1 VDYQVDLRDIK
12 FQLFEWLGLAD
23 MLEAEKFA
31 DWDAEN
37 VEMVLDEA
45 LKIAQEQMGPCN
57 EDGDRIGA
65 QYDDGKVTLPE
76 SFKPVY
82 QTICEGGWIG
92 LLASPEFGGMGL
104 PDTVGTAVNEFFNGS
119 NVSLS
124 LTLMLTRGA
133 GAMIEGFGT
142 DEQKALFVEKLFSG
156 EWTGTMCLTE
166 AQAGSDVGAS
176 TTKAVKQDDGTYSI
190 SGEKIFITGG
200 DHDLVDNIIHLVL
213 ARTPDAPAGTKGLSL
228 FIIPKIRVN
237 ADGSLGEP
245 NDVFTNNIE
254 EKMGIHGSPT
264 CTLVFGQNDGC
275 QGFLLGE
282 ELQGMKLMFHLM
294 NAARID
300 VGLQGLAAA
309 GAAHQQALGY
319 SRERLQSKHWKEF
332 KNPEAPQVAIVEHPD
347 VRRMLLTSKAYT
359 EAMRAL
365 LYQTSYY
372 LDMSHLTEG
381 EESERYNSYVEMLT
395 PICKAWCSE
404 WGVQVTHLCLQV
416 HGGYGYTSEYP
427 AEQFMRDAEIACI
440 YEGTNGIQALD
451 FVARKLPMN
460 NGQTIVHLQEAAQ
473 RPRDDGAGLDARRR
487 PQTDRDH
494 LQGDHQAAGC
504 HPAHPPQRAT
514 SPRYGRHG
522 PRRPLPDESGCP
534 RQAEAGRDPRREGP
548 RNRRQEGLQGV
559 PRGQRR
565 GGLLPQQGA
574 DCDPL
579 RLPRS
584 PDRGRQRCGHPL
596 GRDHVIAFLSPPSWQ
611 PPHEAGAFFR

>member
-1 VDYQVDLRDIK
+1 VDYKVDLRDIK
-12 FQLFEWLGLAD
+12 FQLFEWLGLD
-23 MLEAEKFA
+23 TMLEAEKFA
-31 DWDAEN
+31 DWDTEN

-65 QYDDGKVTLPE
+65 QYADGKVTLPE

-142 DEQKALFVEKLFSG
+142 DNQKTLFVEKLYSG

-200 DHDLVDNIIHLVL
+200 DHDLADNVIHLVL

-228 FIIPKIRVN
+228 FIVPKIRVN

-294 NAARID
+294 NPARID

-319 SRERLQSKHWKEF
+319 ARERLQSRNWKEF
-332 KNPEAPQVAIVEHPD
+332 KNPEAPQVPIIEHPD
-347 VRRMLLTSKAYT
+347 VRRMLLSSKAYT

-372 LDMSHLTEG
+372 LDKSHLTEG
-381 EESERYNSYVEMLT
+381 EESERYHSYVEMLT

-404 WGVQVTHLCLQV
+404 WGMQVTHWCLQV

-427 AEQFMRDAEIACI
+427 AEQMMRDVEIACI

-460 NGQTIVHLQEAAQ
+460 NGETIRDLLGMAESTFKKLRSDPEMMEPAWMLAAALKQIETISKEITKRPDAIQLILLNAPPLLDMVGTVLGAHFLMDQAIVAKSKLAAILEEQGVGTDDKKAYKEFLKSNEEAAFFHNKIQ
-473 RPRDDGAGLDARRR
+473 TAIHFAYRALPTVAAKGAAIRSGEK
-487 PQTDRDH
+487 
-494 LQGDHQAAGC
+494 
-504 HPAHPPQRAT
+504 
-514 SPRYGRHG
+514 SPFY
-522 PRRPLPDESGCP
+522 
-534 RQAEAGRDPRREGP
+534 A
-548 RNRRQEGLQGV
+548 
-559 PRGQRR
+559 
-565 GGLLPQQGA
+565 
-574 DCDPL
+574 
-579 RLPRS
+579 
-584 PDRGRQRCGHPL
+584 
-596 GRDHVIAFLSPPSWQ
+596 IM
-611 PPHEAGAFFR
+611 

>member
-1 VDYQVDLRDIK
+1 MDYKVDLRDIK
-12 FQLFEWLGLAD
+12 FQLFDWLELGDL
-23 MLEAEKFA
+23 LEAEKFA
-31 DWDAEN
+31 DWDTEN
-37 VEMVLDEA
+37 VGMVLDEA

-65 QYDDGKVTLPE
+65 QYADGKVTLPE

-82 QTICEGGWIG
+82 QTICDGGWIG

-119 NVSLS
+119 NVSMS

-142 DEQKALFVEKLFSG
+142 DEQKALFVEKLYSG

-176 TTKAVKQDDGTYSI
+176 TTKAVKRDDGSYSV

-200 DHDLVDNIIHLVL
+200 DHDLADNIIHLVL
-213 ARTPDAPAGTKGLSL
+213 ARTPDAPTGTKGLSL

-309 GAAHQQALGY
+309 GAATQQALGY
-319 SRERLQSKHWKEF
+319 ARERLQSRHWKEF
-332 KNPEAPQVAIVEHPD
+332 KNPEAPQVPIIEHPD
-347 VRRMLLTSKAYT
+347 VRRMLLSSKAYT

-372 LDMSHLTEG
+372 VDKSHLTEG
-381 EESERYNSYVEMLT
+381 EESERYHSYVEMLT

-404 WGVQVTHLCLQV
+404 WGMQVTHWCLQV

-427 AEQFMRDAEIACI
+427 AEQMMRDVEIACI

-460 NGQTIVHLQEAAQ
+460 DGKTIRELLGMAENTFKKLRSDPEMMEPAWMLAAALKQIETISKEITKRPDAIQLILLNAPPLLDMIGTVLGAHFLMDQAILAKQKLAAILEEQGVGTDDKKAYKEFLQGNEEAAFFHNKVQ
-473 RPRDDGAGLDARRR
+473 TAIHFAYRALPTVAAKGAAIRSGEK
-487 PQTDRDH
+487 
-494 LQGDHQAAGC
+494 
-504 HPAHPPQRAT
+504 
-514 SPRYGRHG
+514 SPFY
-522 PRRPLPDESGCP
+522 
-534 RQAEAGRDPRREGP
+534 A
-548 RNRRQEGLQGV
+548 
-559 PRGQRR
+559 
-565 GGLLPQQGA
+565 
-574 DCDPL
+574 
-579 RLPRS
+579 
-584 PDRGRQRCGHPL
+584 
-596 GRDHVIAFLSPPSWQ
+596 IM
-611 PPHEAGAFFR
+611 

>member
-1 VDYQVDLRDIK
+1 MDYKVDLRDIK
-12 FQLFEWLGLAD
+12 FQLFEWLKLGEL
-23 MLEAEKFA
+23 LEAEKFT

-37 VEMVLDEA
+37 VEMVLHEA

-65 QYDDGKVTLPE
+65 QYADGKVTLPE
-76 SFKPVY
+76 SFKPVF
-82 QTICEGGWIG
+82 QTVCEGGWIG

-104 PDTVGTAVNEFFNGS
+104 PDTVGTAVNELFNGS
-119 NVSLS
+119 NVSMS

-142 DEQKALFVEKLFSG
+142 DEQKTLFVEKLYSG

-176 TTKAVKQDDGTYSI
+176 TTKAVKQDDGSYSI

-228 FIIPKIRVN
+228 FIIPKTRVN
-237 ADGSLGEP
+237 PDGSLGEP

-300 VGLQGLAAA
+300 VGLQGLAAS

-319 SRERLQSKHWKEF
+319 AKERLQSRHWKEF

-347 VRRMLLTSKAYT
+347 VRRMLLSSKAYV
-359 EAMRAL
+359 EAMRAIL
-365 LYQTSYY
+365 LQTSYY
-372 LDMSHLTEG
+372 LDQSHLTEG
-381 EESERYNSYVEMLT
+381 EESERYHSYVEMLT

-404 WGVQVTHLCLQV
+404 WGVQVTHWCLQV
-416 HGGYGYTSEYP
+416 HGGYGYTAEYP
-427 AEQFMRDAEIACI
+427 AEQLMRDVEIACI

-460 NGQTIVHLQEAAQ
+460 NGQTIRELLGMAETTFKKLRNDPEMMEPAWMLAAALKQIETISKEITKRPDAIQLILLNAPPLLDMVGTVLGAHYLMDQAELAKAKLATILEEKGVGTDDKKAYKEFLKDDEEAAFYHNKVQ
-473 RPRDDGAGLDARRR
+473 TAIHFAYRALPTVAAKGAAIRSGEK
-487 PQTDRDH
+487 
-494 LQGDHQAAGC
+494 
-504 HPAHPPQRAT
+504 
-514 SPRYGRHG
+514 SPFY
-522 PRRPLPDESGCP
+522 
-534 RQAEAGRDPRREGP
+534 A
-548 RNRRQEGLQGV
+548 
-559 PRGQRR
+559 
-565 GGLLPQQGA
+565 
-574 DCDPL
+574 
-579 RLPRS
+579 
-584 PDRGRQRCGHPL
+584 
-596 GRDHVIAFLSPPSWQ
+596 IM
-611 PPHEAGAFFR
+611 

>member
-1 VDYQVDLRDIK
+1 VDYKVDLRDIK
-12 FQLFEWLGLAD
+12 FQLFEWLKLGET
-23 MLEAEKFA
+23 LEAKKFA

-65 QYDDGKVTLPE
+65 HYSDGKVTLPE

-82 QTICEGGWIG
+82 QTVCEGGWLG

-104 PDTVGTAVNEFFNGS
+104 PDTIGTAVNEFFNGS
-119 NVSLS
+119 NVAFT

-142 DEQKALFVEKLFSG
+142 DEQKALFVEKLYSG

-176 TTKAVKQDDGTYSI
+176 TTKAVKQDDGSYSI

-200 DHDLVDNIIHLVL
+200 DHDLADNIIHLVL

-319 SRERLQSKHWKEF
+319 ARERLQSRHWKEL
-332 KNPEAPQVAIVEHPD
+332 KNPEAPQVPIIEHPD
-347 VRRMLLTSKAYT
+347 VRRMLLSSKAYV

-365 LYQTSYY
+365 LLQTSHY
-372 LDMSHLTEG
+372 LDMAHITDG
-381 EESERYNSYVEMLT
+381 AESERYHGYVEMLT

-404 WGVQVTHLCLQV
+404 WGVQVAHWCLQV
-416 HGGYGYTSEYP
+416 HGGYGYTAEYP
-427 AEQFMRDAEIACI
+427 AEQLMRDVEIACI

-460 NGQTIVHLQEAAQ
+460 NGQTIRELLGMAESTFKTLRTDPEMMEPAWMLAAALKQIETISKEITKRPDAIQLILLNAPPLLDMVGTVLGAHYLMDQAILAKQKLAAILEEKRVGTDDKKAYKEFLKDNEEAAFYHNKVQ
-473 RPRDDGAGLDARRR
+473 TAIHFAYRALPTVAAKGAAIRSGEK
-487 PQTDRDH
+487 
-494 LQGDHQAAGC
+494 
-504 HPAHPPQRAT
+504 
-514 SPRYGRHG
+514 SPFY
-522 PRRPLPDESGCP
+522 
-534 RQAEAGRDPRREGP
+534 A
-548 RNRRQEGLQGV
+548 
-559 PRGQRR
+559 
-565 GGLLPQQGA
+565 
-574 DCDPL
+574 
-579 RLPRS
+579 
-584 PDRGRQRCGHPL
+584 
-596 GRDHVIAFLSPPSWQ
+596 IM
-611 PPHEAGAFFR
+611 

>member
-1 VDYQVDLRDIK
+1 VEYKVDLRDIK
-12 FQLFEWLGLAD
+12 FQLFEWLKLGE
-23 MLEAEKFA
+23 MLEHEKFA

-37 VEMVLDEA
+37 VEMVITEG
-45 LKIAQEQMGPCN
+45 LKIAQEQMAPCN

-65 QYDDGKVTLPE
+65 QYADGKVTLPD

-92 LLASPEFGGMGL
+92 LLADPEFGGMGL
-104 PDTVGTAVNEFFNGS
+104 PDTLGLAVSEFFNGA

-133 GAMIEGFGT
+133 GAMIAGVGT
-142 DEQKALFVEKLFSG
+142 DEQKTLFVEKLYSG

-176 TTKAVKQDDGTYSI
+176 TTKAVKQDDGSYSI

-200 DHDLVDNIIHLVL
+200 DHDLAENIIHLVL

-237 ADGSLGEP
+237 SDGSLGEP

-319 SRERLQSKHWKEF
+319 ARERLQSRHWKELR
-332 KNPEAPQVAIVEHPD
+332 NPDAPQVAIVEHPD
-347 VRRMLLTSKAYT
+347 VRRMLLSSKSYV

-365 LYQTSYY
+365 LLQTAYY
-372 LDMSHLTEG
+372 VDMSRLTEG
-381 EESERYNSYVEMLT
+381 EESERYHSYVEMLT

-404 WGVQVTHLCLQV
+404 WGVQVTHWCLQV
-416 HGGYGYTSEYP
+416 HGGYGYTAEYP
-427 AEQFMRDAEIACI
+427 AEQMMRDAEIACI

-460 NGQTIVHLQEAAQ
+460 NGQTIRELLGMAEGTFKKLRNDPEMMEPAWMLAAALKQIETISKEITKRPDAIQLVLLNAPPLLDMVGTVLGAHYLMDQAVLAKKELAAILEKNSIGTDDKKAYKEFLKDNEEAAFYHNKVQ
-473 RPRDDGAGLDARRR
+473 TAIHFAYRALPTVAAKGAAIR
-487 PQTDRDH
+487 
-494 LQGDHQAAGC
+494 
-504 HPAHPPQRAT
+504 
-514 SPRYGRHG
+514 
-522 PRRPLPDESGCP
+522 SGEKTP
-534 RQAEAGRDPRREGP
+534 FYA
-548 RNRRQEGLQGV
+548 
-559 PRGQRR
+559 
-565 GGLLPQQGA
+565 
-574 DCDPL
+574 
-579 RLPRS
+579 
-584 PDRGRQRCGHPL
+584 
-596 GRDHVIAFLSPPSWQ
+596 IM
-611 PPHEAGAFFR
+611 